1 MTKKLMLV
9 GTASSVGKSTL
20 VAGLLRIFM
29 EDGLRCAPFKAQN
42 MSLHAGVTPDGL
54 EMGSAQI
61 LQAEACKILP
71 DVRMNP
77 ILLKPTRDES
87 SQVVVLGKVFG
98 NVSSANYMAMKKEL
112 EKPILEAF
120 RDLSK
125 SYELLV
131 IEGAGSAAEIN
142 LRENDLV
149 NMGLAKKVDA
159 PVILVADI
167 DKGGVFAAIY
177 GTLML
182 LPKDE
187 KDRVKG
193 IIINKFRG
201 NLSLLLP
208 GIKEIEALVGVKVLG
223 VVPYLTLNLPEE
235 DSLMEQREGKLEEKD
250 LTIGIMKLQKTA
262 NFTDFQPLYDQEDVA
277 VKILLPGDSLEG
289 LDLILLPGTKNTL
302 EDLAMLKAHGMEE
315 ALRKA
320 HKNGTFIGGICGGY
334 QMMGERL
341 KDPEHLESPLEEM
354 KGFGLLP
361 METTLAEKKIT
372 LQRKGYSASLNSPV
386 KGYELHRGKTV
397 ALHEHDPMFYL
408 EKDDT
413 WEEEGYFSLTEGLF
427 GTYLHGLFDQGAFT
441 RSFLNMLRERKGLK
455 PLKGPFMDYG
465 EKKEASLNL
474 LAKTLRESLSMEEI
488 YDILH
493 E

>member
-87 SQVVVLGKVFG
+87 AQVVVLGKVLG
-98 NVSSANYMAMKKEL
+98 NVSSANYITMKKEL

-120 RDLSK
+120 ESLAK

-182 LPKDE
+182 MPKE
-187 KDRVKG
+187 ERDRVKG

-208 GIKEIEALVGVKVLG
+208 GIKEIEALVGVKILG
-223 VVPYLTLNLPEE
+223 VIPYLDLNLPEE
-235 DSLMEQREGKLEEKD
+235 DSLMEKREGNLAEKD
-250 LTIGIMKLQKTA
+250 LTIGIVKLQRTA
-262 NFTDFQPLYDQEDVA
+262 NYTDVQPLYEQPDVA
-277 VKILLPGDSLEG
+277 VKVLCPGDSLEG
-289 LDLILLPGTKNTL
+289 FDLILLPGTKNTL
-302 EDLAMLKAHGMEE
+302 EDLKVLKAHGMEE

-320 HKNGTFIGGICGGY
+320 QRRGTFIGGICGGY

-341 KDPEHLESPLEEM
+341 KDPEHLESSVGEM
-354 KGFGLLP
+354 RGFSLLP

-372 LQRKGYSASLNSPV
+372 LQRKGYSPSMNSLV
-386 KGYELHRGKTV
+386 KGYELHKGNTV
-397 ALHEHDPMFYL
+397 ALEDHDPMFYL
-408 EKDDT
+408 EKGDT
-413 WEEEGYFSLTEGLF
+413 WEKEGYFSSLEGLF

-441 RSFLNMLRERKGLK
+441 RAFLNMLRERKGLK
-455 PLKGPFMDYG
+455 PWEGPVNDYG